1 MSRKSALLWVL
12 LCVGLLAVAASSIAH
27 LRRSKVTPLGQAPR
41 IEYAPESTMTQLARQ
56 QFLQGNF
63 SSIKN
68 MHDLPP
74 SVLRA
79 FTEEGGSR
87 LVMADP
93 GKDFRATDVVYD
105 STLPSKR
112 LIFAGVSGD
121 KCFVHYE
128 QGGIGLSY
136 ALGLFNVTSKNGMK
150 PMWQGSCGQRAT
162 DLEDLRSLLA
172 SGSCSGP

>member
-1 MSRKSALLWVL
+1 MSRKSPLFWVL
-12 LCVGLLAVAASSIAH
+12 LCVGLFAVAAISVAH
-27 LRRSKVTPLGQAPR
+27 LRKSKVPPLRQAPR
-41 IEYAPESTMTQLARQ
+41 IEYPSQTVTQLARQ
-56 QFLQGNF
+56 DFLQGSF

-68 MHDLPP
+68 MQDLPP

-79 FTEEGGSR
+79 FTEQSGSR

-93 GKDFRATDVVYD
+93 GKDFRATDVIYD
-105 STLPSKR
+105 STVPSKR

-136 ALGLFNVTSKNGMK
+136 VLALFNVTSKDRMK
-150 PMWQGSCGQRAT
+150 PIWQGYCGRRAT

-172 SGSCSGP
+172 GGSCSGP

>member
-1 MSRKSALLWVL
+1 MPRKSALIWVL
-12 LCVGLLAVAASSIAH
+12 FCLGVLAVAAISVAY
-27 LRRSKVTPLGQAPR
+27 LRKGRVTPLGQAPR
-41 IEYAPESTMTQLARQ
+41 IEYPSETMTQLARQ
-56 QFLQGNF
+56 EFLQGSF

-74 SVLRA
+74 SVLRM

-87 LVMADP
+87 LVMVDP

-105 STLPSKR
+105 PTLPSKR

-136 ALGLFNVTSKNGMK
+136 SLVLFNVSPKDGMK
-150 PMWQGSCGQRAT
+150 PIWKGYCGRRAT
-162 DLEDLRSLLA
+162 NLEDLRSLLA
-172 SGSCSGP
+172 GGSCSQ

>member
-1 MSRKSALLWVL
+1 MPRKSALIWVL
-12 LCVGLLAVAASSIAH
+12 FCLGVLAVAAISVAH
-27 LRRSKVTPLGQAPR
+27 LRKSKVKPIGHAPR
-41 IEYAPESTMTQLARQ
+41 IEYPSETMTQLARQ
-56 QFLQGNF
+56 EFLQGSF

-68 MHDLPP
+68 MHDLPL

-105 STLPSKR
+105 PTLPSKR

-136 ALGLFNVTSKNGMK
+136 VLAFFNATSKDDIRPIWKGY
-150 PMWQGSCGQRAT
+150 CGRSAT
-162 DLEDLRSLLA
+162 NLEDLRSLLA
-172 SGSCSGP
+172 GGSCSQ